1 MAKASHTLP
10 PTSAAQRWTLTLIYA
25 GMSAVALYY
34 LRLGPTCQAAD
45 KEMQEVMKGDD
56 WRWHDHDT
64 VLRRHYTG
72 IAPLDF
78 GLGFLVAAFFYGTAG
93 WIKGIQLQQG
103 YFLLT
108 FFPVIVV
115 WSVESFRA
123 RNGWALITFTSLWPL
138 LYQTVGGAIIIP
150 LFYICY
156 TWTAARPDYWAKGRE
171 LPLARARTLLP
182 AAILGYL
189 VPTLAT
195 WLPLDD
201 LFDHQTRQAMVAFW
215 QVTPLVVNLL
225 WLLFSSLA
233 SQTQST
239 TKPRSP
245 SADIR
250 ALSPIYLI
258 SLLVAQASHAA
269 MLFLCATSPSS
280 DPSVSFSFIFGLRP
294 PVDPLM
300 HEAIHFIFKVDYWII
315 SAATVL
321 WCVQA
326 EWELIGLRRID
337 LTYWT
342 AALGTLVGAVVL
354 GPGTVLSTVW
364 WWREYKIGPVATA
377 KKAA

>member
-1 MAKASHTLP
+1 MAKESPTLP
-10 PTSAAQRWTLTLIYA
+10 PTSAAQRWALTLLYA
-25 GMSAVALYY
+25 GMSAVAVYY
-34 LRLGPTCQAAD
+34 LRLGPTPKAAD
-45 KEMQEVMKGDD
+45 KHFEGVMAGGD
-56 WRWHDHDT
+56 WRWADHDT

-78 GLGFLVAAFFYGTAG
+78 GLSFLVAAFFYGTAG
-93 WIKGIQLQQG
+93 WVKGIQLQQG
-103 YFLLT
+103 YFLLQ
-108 FFPVIVV
+108 FFPVIVA

-150 LFYICY
+150 LFYLCY
-156 TWTAARPDYWAKGRE
+156 TWTAARTDYWAKGRE

-182 AAILGYL
+182 AVVLGYL

-201 LFDHQTRQAMVAFW
+201 LFDLYTRQAMVAFW

-233 SQTQST
+233 SETHST
-239 TKPRSP
+239 TKTRSA

-250 ALSPIYLI
+250 ALSPLYLV

-269 MLFLCATSPSS
+269 ILFLCSTSPTS
-280 DPSVSFSFIFGLRP
+280 DPSISFSFIFGLRP

-315 SAATVL
+315 AAASVL

-326 EWELIGLRRID
+326 EWELIGLRRTD
-337 LTYWT
+337 LTYG
-342 AALGTLVGAVVL
+342 AALLGTLAGAVVF
-354 GPGTVLSTVW
+354 GPGTVLSAVW
-364 WWREYKIGPVATA
+364 WWRESKIGAVATA

>member
-1 MAKASHTLP
+1 MAKESHTLP
-10 PTSAAQRWTLTLIYA
+10 PTSTAQRWTLTLLYA
-25 GMSAVALYY
+25 GMSAVAVYY
-34 LRLGPTCQAAD
+34 LRLGPTSKAAD
-45 KEMQEVMKGDD
+45 KHFEGVMTGGE
-56 WRWHDHDT
+56 WRWPNTDT

-78 GLGFLVAAFFYGTAG
+78 GLSFLVAAFFYGTAG
-93 WIKGIQLQQG
+93 WVKGIQLQQG
-103 YFLLT
+103 YFLLQ
-108 FFPVIVV
+108 FFPVIVI

-150 LFYICY
+150 LYYLCY
-156 TWTAARPDYWAKGRE
+156 TWTAARTDYWTNGRD
-171 LPLARARTLLP
+171 LPLARARTLFP

-189 VPTLAT
+189 IPTLAT

-201 LFDHQTRQAMVAFW
+201 LFDLYTRQAMVAFW

-239 TKPRSP
+239 SKPRST

-250 ALSPIYLI
+250 TLSPIYLV

-269 MLFLCATSPSS
+269 ILFLCSTSPSK

-294 PVDPLM
+294 PVDPQM
-300 HEAIHFIFKVDYWII
+300 YEAIHFIFKVDYWII
-315 SAATVL
+315 SLATVL

-326 EWELIGLRRID
+326 EWELIGLRRTD
-337 LTYWT
+337 LTYLT
-342 AALGTLVGAVVL
+342 ATLATLVGAVVL
-354 GPGTVLSTVW
+354 GPGTVLATVW
-364 WWREYKIGPVATA
+364 WWRESKIGAVTTVKKTA
-377 KKAA
+377 